1 MTTMTA
7 PEEIH
12 GVSQSQ
18 FSVARHYGGC
28 SYMGQS
34 YIYDAGQDR
43 LIRRDVY
50 LARLKQGK
58 AEAKALRDAERQ
70 RWTAAQNTLI

>member
-1 MTTMTA
+1 MTA

>member
-43 LIRRDVY
+43 LIRLDVY
-50 LARLKQGK
+50 LARLKQDT

-70 RWTAAQNTLI
+70 RWMEAQKHLL

>member
-1 MTTMTA
+1 MTA

-12 GVSQSQ
+12 HVSQSQ

-58 AEAKALRDAERQ
+58 AQAKALRDAERQ
-70 RWTAAQNTLI
+70 RWTTVQRTLI

>member
-1 MTTMTA
+1 MTA
-7 PEEIH
+7 PDEIH
-12 GVSQSQ
+12 NVSQSQ
-18 FSVARHYGGC
+18 FSVARHFGGC

-58 AEAKALRDAERQ
+58 AEAKSLRDAERQ

>member
-1 MTTMTA
+1 MTA

-12 GVSQSQ
+12 HVSQSQ
-18 FSVARHYGGC
+18 FSVARHFGGC

>member
-1 MTTMTA
+1 MTA
-7 PEEIH
+7 PDEIH
-12 GVSQSQ
+12 HVSQSQ
-18 FSVARHYGGC
+18 FSVARHFGGC

-50 LARLKQGK
+50 LARLKQGRD
-58 AEAKALRDAERQ
+58 EAKALRDAERQ
-70 RWTAAQNTLI
+70 RWTEAQKHLL

>member
-18 FSVARHYGGC
+18 FSVARHFGGC

>member
-1 MTTMTA
+1 MTA
-7 PEEIH
+7 PDEIH
-12 GVSQSQ
+12 SVSQSQ
-18 FSVARHYGGC
+18 FSVARHFGGC

>member
-1 MTTMTA
+1 MTA
-7 PEEIH
+7 PDEIH
-12 GVSQSQ
+12 HVSQSQ
-18 FSVARHYGGC
+18 FSVARHFGGC

-50 LARLKQGK
+50 LARLKQGRD
-58 AEAKALRDAERQ
+58 EAKSLRDAERQ
-70 RWTAAQNTLI
+70 RWMEAQKHLL

>member
-1 MTTMTA
+1 MTA
-7 PEEIH
+7 PEEIC

-18 FSVARHYGGC
+18 FSVARHFGGC
-28 SYMGQS
+28 TYMGQP
-34 YIYDAGQDR
+34 YIYDASQDR

-50 LARLKQGK
+50 LARLKEDK

-70 RWTAAQNTLI
+70 RWMKAQKRLL

>member
-1 MTTMTA
+1 MTA

-12 GVSQSQ
+12 HVSQSQ
-18 FSVARHYGGC
+18 FSVARHFGGC
-28 SYMGQS
+28 TYMGQS
-34 YIYDAGQDR
+34 YIYDAGQDM

-50 LARLKQGK
+50 LARLKHGK

-70 RWTAAQNTLI
+70 RWTASQNTLI

>member
-1 MTTMTA
+1 MTV
-7 PEEIH
+7 PDEIH
-12 GVSQSQ
+12 HVSQSQ
-18 FSVARHYGGC
+18 FSVARHFGGC
-28 SYMGQS
+28 SYMGQP

-70 RWTAAQNTLI
+70 RWTAAQITLI

>member
-1 MTTMTA
+1 MTA
-7 PEEIH
+7 PDEIH
-12 GVSQSQ
+12 HVSQSQ
-18 FSVARHYGGC
+18 FSVARHFGGC

-70 RWTAAQNTLI
+70 RWMEAQKTLI

>member
-1 MTTMTA
+1 MTA
-7 PEEIH
+7 PDEIH
-12 GVSQSQ
+12 HVSQSQ
-18 FSVARHYGGC
+18 FSVARHFGGC

-58 AEAKALRDAERQ
+58 AEAKALADAERQ
-70 RWTAAQNTLI
+70 RWTEAQKHLL

>member
-7 PEEIH
+7 PDEIH
-12 GVSQSQ
+12 HVSQSQ
-18 FSVARHYGGC
+18 FSVARHFGGC

-70 RWTAAQNTLI
+70 RWMEAQRTLI

>member
-1 MTTMTA
+1 MTA
-7 PEEIH
+7 PDEIH
-12 GVSQSQ
+12 SVSQSQ
-18 FSVARHYGGC
+18 FSVARHFGGC

-70 RWTAAQNTLI
+70 RWTEAQKHLL

>member
-1 MTTMTA
+1 MTA
-7 PEEIH
+7 PDEIH
-12 GVSQSQ
+12 HVSQSQ
-18 FSVARHYGGC
+18 FSVSRHFGGC
-28 SYMGQS
+28 TYMGQS

-70 RWTAAQNTLI
+70 RWMEAQKHLL

>member
-1 MTTMTA
+1 MTA

-12 GVSQSQ
+12 HVSQSQ
-18 FSVARHYGGC
+18 LSVSRHFGGC
-28 SYMGQS
+28 TYMGQS

-50 LARLKQGK
+50 LARLKQGRD
-58 AEAKALRDAERQ
+58 EAKALRDAERQ
-70 RWTAAQNTLI
+70 RWTAAQNTMI

>member
-1 MTTMTA
+1 MTA
-7 PEEIH
+7 PDEIH
-12 GVSQSQ
+12 HVSQSQ
-18 FSVARHYGGC
+18 FSVARHFGGC

-43 LIRRDVY
+43 LIRRDLY

-70 RWTAAQNTLI
+70 RWTAAQRTLI

>member
-18 FSVARHYGGC
+18 FSVARHFGGC

-70 RWTAAQNTLI
+70 RWMEAQKHLL

>member
-1 MTTMTA
+1 MTPMTA

-12 GVSQSQ
+12 HVSQSQ

-28 SYMGQS
+28 TYMGQS

-50 LARLKQGK
+50 LASLKQGK

>member
-1 MTTMTA
+1 MTA

-18 FSVARHYGGC
+18 FSVARHFGGC

-70 RWTAAQNTLI
+70 RWMEAQKHLF